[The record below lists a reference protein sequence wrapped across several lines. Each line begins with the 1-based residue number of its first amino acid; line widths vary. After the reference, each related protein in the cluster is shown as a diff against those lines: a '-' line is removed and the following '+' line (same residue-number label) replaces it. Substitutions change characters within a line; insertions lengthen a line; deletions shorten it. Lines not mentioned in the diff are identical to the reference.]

1 MPLISAGVQ
10 PTKVAPEI
18 PRYHALDALRGVM
31 MLGGVVIH
39 AFCAYSTL
47 PDVWWL
53 KDRDQSP
60 VMDAFILFL
69 HIFRL
74 PVFFVMSGF
83 FAAMLMEKRGW
94 QGFLENRTARL
105 MLPMLLGM
113 VILSPLLRAARAFAV
128 LVERQEDLWPGM
140 TAWFARELSNRQLDQ
155 AHFWFLETLFWLCLL
170 AVPFS
175 RVLAGLRSAWFR
187 AVMTAPLASLCFAIP
202 SFVALATMEFGLLA
216 TPRDLMPNLKVLA
229 AYGVYFAVG
238 WGLWLNRELL
248 PKLERNPWPGFALA
262 LLLVPANFLAVMVQ
276 ANHREAANL
285 PMLFLAAGTG
295 AWISWL
301 MCFSCLSL
309 FLRHASG
316 GSPRWRY
323 LSDSAY
329 WIYWVHPLVLVM
341 IQIPLLY
348 VRLAGEWKA
357 LLGLLAA
364 TPVLLWSYDCF
375 VRDSW
380 IGALLNGR
388 RYPRG
393 LPPPGVPS
401 ARLASQG
408 RPY

>member
-1 MPLISAGVQ
+1 MPLLSAGLGETN
-10 PTKVAPEI
+10 PPPGI

-53 KDRDQSP
+53 KDRDQST
-60 VMDAFILFL
+60 VLDALILFL

-113 VILSPLLRAARAFAV
+113 VVISPLLRAARAFAV
-128 LVERQEDLWPGM
+128 LVERQEDLGPGM
-140 TAWFARELSNRQLDQ
+140 AAWFARELSNRQLDQ
-155 AHFWFLETLFWLCLL
+155 AHFWFLETLFWLCVL
-170 AVPFS
+170 AVPLS
-175 RVLAGLRSAWFR
+175 RILNRLRSGWFR
-187 AVMTAPLASLCFAIP
+187 AVMTAPFASVCFAIP
-202 SFVALATMEFGLLA
+202 SFAALSTMEFGLLA
-216 TPRDLMPNLKVLA
+216 TPRDLMPNFKVLA

-248 PKLERNPWPGFALA
+248 PRLERNPWPSMALA
-262 LLLVPANFLAVMVQ
+262 VLLAPVNLFAVLAQ
-276 ANHREAANL
+276 ASHREAANL

-309 FLRHASG
+309 FLRHTSG

-329 WIYWVHPLVLVM
+329 WIYLVHPLVLVM

-348 VRLAGEWKA
+348 VRMAGEWKA
-357 LLGLLAA
+357 LLGLVAA
-364 TPVLLWSYDCF
+364 TPVLLWSYDRF
-375 VRDSW
+375 ARNSG

-393 LPPPGVPS
+393 LPPADVPS
-401 ARLASQG
+401 ARPASQG
-408 RPY
+408 RPG